1 VTAVLELKYGW
12 PLFFASFPGGNLQL
26 LGFQV
31 FKFRNIIDSGWVEA
45 GELRAIIAQNEGSAR
60 NFLSG
65 LMKQCANGRF
75 NLVSFHPC

>member
-1 VTAVLELKYGW
+1 VIE
-12 PLFFASFPGGNLQL
+12 Q
-26 LGFQV
+26 
-31 FKFRNIIDSGWVEA
+31 D
-45 GELRAIIAQNEGSAR
+45 AQSAATLAQRRRRGSAR